1 MPGNGPAPF
10 SGVGA
15 SRAQKGIRRR
25 AASTLL
31 VCAAL
36 AAVALGMTLSP
47 ASASAAVAAASSPTG
62 GATSP
67 ALTLVSQTD
76 WVTAAHPTFDM
87 VLAAGAGTP
96 PVTQLGVKLALYP
109 CLGTP
114 AGFDQTVTSK
124 SGPSEN
130 PLTTTTNPVPWTS
143 LAPAAG
149 GGVDVPIPV
158 VTDGSSSSAA
168 GAPLGGF
175 TARLSDCNVA
185 DGGVYPVR
193 VQLVDTAHS
202 NEEID
207 ALTTHLVYSSAPAS
221 TQKLRFAWELPIQTP
236 IPAAAATPSPST
248 LADDP
253 LSALSKPSTATLD
266 RLAQVADAVTAA
278 PSVPVTMAVATQTL
292 HALDVGGHASTIGA
306 LRAAPNPGARQ
317 YLWTPYVPV
326 DAGALVD
333 SGLTG
338 ELTYQLNTGWV
349 GVATVSKAP
358 APDVI
363 GTAGAWITND
373 PLDDATLAQL
383 QKQGYNQVVVPASD
397 VTSTPTPSAG
407 GSTAAPF
414 TIASAH
420 GASFTALTA
429 DADVSSRFAAD
440 PGDPVLAAHQLLADL
455 AQIYFEGG
463 NTQSVRGV
471 VAVPPTNWSAD
482 PAFVKTL
489 LGGLTAQNP
498 VVQAVTVSG
507 LFQALGAPVTC
518 KNQGCKLA
526 AVGRAGGGLPVTA
539 ISNQRNRLDSFSA
552 AAPSASA
559 PISQISNL
567 LLSSQS
573 ETLGSQQQ
581 ARIVGRTGSAIGAQL
596 DQLSVAGDK
605 SFTLTARNGN
615 IPVTIGSSAGYPVKG
630 VLTLTSDKLT
640 FPGGTSRYSESVLLN
655 KSTNNRYV
663 PVQARALGEFK
674 VTVTLASPTGGLILT
689 RGAVT
694 VRSTATSVVG
704 IILSLGAVAV
714 LLAWWL
720 RTTVRRRAQRRAERA
735 GGTAAP

>member
-1 MPGNGPAPF
+1 M
-10 SGVGA
+10 GA
-15 SRAQKGIRRR
+15 SRAQKGIARR
-25 AASTLL
+25 ASSKLL
-31 VCAAL
+31 VSAAL
-36 AAVALGMTLSP
+36 AAIAIAMTLP
-47 ASASAAVAAASSPTG
+47 AAPASAAVAVAASPAA
-62 GATSP
+62 GAASP

-76 WVTAAHPTFDM
+76 WVTAAHPTFDL

-96 PVTQLGVKLALYP
+96 SVSQLGITLALYP

-114 AGFDQTVTSK
+114 SGFDQSVTSK
-124 SGPSEN
+124 SGPSGT
-130 PLTTTTNPVPWTS
+130 PLTKTTNPVPWTS
-143 LAPAAG
+143 LTPAAG

-158 VTDGSSSSAA
+158 VTNGSSSSAT
-168 GAPLGGF
+168 GAALGGF
-175 TARLSDCNVA
+175 TARLSDCDVA
-185 DGGVYPVR
+185 NGGVYPVR
-193 VQLVDTAHS
+193 VQLVDTQHS
-202 NEEID
+202 NAEVG
-207 ALTTHLVYSSAPAS
+207 ALTTHLVYSTAPAN

-236 IPAAAATPSPST
+236 IPAAPAAPPAST
-248 LADDP
+248 LAANA
-253 LSALSKPSTATLD
+253 LSALSKPSAATLD
-266 RLAQVADAVTAA
+266 RLAQVADAVSAA

-292 HALDVGGHASTIGA
+292 HALDVDGHASTVSA
-306 LRAAPNPGARQ
+306 LRAANQADRQ

-338 ELTYQLNTGWV
+338 ELTLQLSTGWV

-373 PLDDATLAQL
+373 PIDDATLAQL
-383 QKQGYNQVVVPASD
+383 QKQGYNQVVIPASD
-397 VTSTPTPSAG
+397 VTSTPTPSVG

-414 TIASAH
+414 TIASGH
-420 GASFTALTA
+420 GASFNALTA
-429 DADVSSRFAAD
+429 DADISSRFAAN

-471 VAVPPTNWSAD
+471 VAVPPTDWSAD

-489 LGGLTAQNP
+489 LGGLAAQNP
-498 VVQAVTVSG
+498 VVQAVTVTG
-507 LFQALGAPVTC
+507 LFQALGAPVAC
-518 KNQGCKLA
+518 RAQGCKLA
-526 AVGRAGGGLPVTA
+526 AAPQSGGGLPVTA
-539 ISNQRNRLDSFSA
+539 ISNQRNRLDSFSKA
-552 AAPSASA
+552 ATAQSAQA

-567 LLSSQS
+567 LLSAQS
-573 ETLGSQQQ
+573 ETLGSAQQ
-581 ARIVGRTGSAIGAQL
+581 ARIVSRTASALNAQL
-596 DQLSVAGDK
+596 GQLSVAGDK

-615 IPVTIGSSAGYPVKG
+615 IPVTIGSTAGYPVKG
-630 VLTLTSDKLT
+630 VLTLTSDRLT
-640 FPGGTSRYSESVLLN
+640 FPGGTSRYSEPVLLN

-663 PVQARALGEFK
+663 PVQARASGEFK
-674 VTVTLASPTGGLILT
+674 VTVTLTSPTGGLILT

-720 RTTVRRRAQRRAERA
+720 RTTVRRRGQRRAEQAR
-735 GGTAAP
+735 GTAAP

>member
-15 SRAQKGIRRR
+15 SRAQKGIARR
-25 AASTLL
+25 ASSTLL

-36 AAVALGMTLSP
+36 AAVAMGMAP
-47 ASASAAVAAASSPTG
+47 ASAAVAAASSPTG

-67 ALTLVSQTD
+67 ALTLVSQTN
-76 WVTAAHPTFDM
+76 WVTTAHPTFDL
-87 VLAAGAGTP
+87 VLAAGTGTP
-96 PVTQLGVKLALYP
+96 SVGQLGITIALYP

-114 AGFDQTVTSK
+114 SGFDQTVTSK
-124 SGPSEN
+124 SGPSEK
-130 PLTTTTNPVPWTS
+130 PLTTTTNPIPWTS
-143 LAPAAG
+143 LTPAPG

-158 VTDGSSSSAA
+158 VTDGSTSSAS

-175 TARLSDCNVA
+175 AARLSDCDVA
-185 DGGVYPVR
+185 NGGVYPVR
-193 VQLVDTAHS
+193 VQLVDTRS
-202 NEEID
+202 NPVAFVG
-207 ALTTHLVYSSAPAS
+207 ALTTHLVYSTAPAS

-236 IPAAAATPSPST
+236 IPAAAAAPSPST
-248 LADDP
+248 LAANP
-253 LSALSKPSTATLD
+253 LSALSKPSAATLD

-278 PSVPVTMAVATQTL
+278 PFVPVTMAVATQTL
-292 HALDVGGHASTIGA
+292 HALDVDGHASTVGA
-306 LRAAPNPGARQ
+306 LRPANPAYRQ

-338 ELTYQLNTGWV
+338 ELTLQLGTGWV
-349 GVATVSKAP
+349 GVAAVSKAP
-358 APDVI
+358 GPDLV

-373 PLDDATLAQL
+373 PVDDATLAQL
-383 QKQGYNQVVVPASD
+383 QAHGYNQLVIPASD

-429 DADVSSRFAAD
+429 DADVSSRFAAN

-471 VAVPPTNWSAD
+471 VAVPPTNWSAN
-482 PAFVKTL
+482 PIFVKTL
-489 LGGLTAQNP
+489 LAGLTAQNP
-498 VVQAVTVSG
+498 VVQAVTVSE
-507 LFQALGAPVTC
+507 LFQALGSPVACRT
-518 KNQGCKLA
+518 QGCKLA
-526 AVGRAGGGLPVTA
+526 AAPRAGGLPVTA
-539 ISNQRNRLDSFSA
+539 ISSQRSRLDSFTA
-552 AAPSASA
+552 AVPPGQVA
-559 PISQISNL
+559 ISQISNL
-567 LLSSQS
+567 LLSAQS
-573 ETLGSQQQ
+573 ETLGSPQQ
-581 ARIVGRTGSAIGAQL
+581 ARIVSRTGSALNAQL
-596 DQLSVAGDK
+596 GQLSVTGDK
-605 SFTLTARNGN
+605 SFTLTARNGS
-615 IPVTIGSSAGYPVKG
+615 IPVTIGSNAGYPVKG

-640 FPGGTSRYSESVLLN
+640 FPGGSTHYSESVLLN

-663 PVQARALGEFK
+663 PVQARASGEFK
-674 VTVTLASPTGGLILT
+674 VTVTLTSPTGGLILT
-689 RGAVT
+689 RGTVT

-720 RTTVRRRAQRRAERA
+720 RTTVRRRGQRRAEQAR
-735 GGTAAP
+735 GTAAP